1 MKFYFAYKQRK
12 QTCCWFLPNL
22 YKTEF
27 GFQIFFYK
35 HLLSAQQEMHS
46 FSYLYF
52 YRKQS
57 QSKVWVGVDLLEKF
71 LHRWAWQTGT
81 PKIICTRNEQELPFK
96 NESKL
101 PLIFEQRNIVS
112 VKYVMCY
119 SLRQIGSLYSWQGCR
134 PCEYALVF
142 LWFGWQLRD
151 TLSSPLKQTIT
162 RAVLW
167 SYMYLSKSFQ
177 GNITDD
183 PMLLSDPSC

>member
-57 QSKVWVGVDLLEKF
+57 QSKVWVGVDLLEKI

-119 SLRQIGSLYSWQGCR
+119 SLRQISADRKPLLMAGLQ
-134 PCEYALVF
+134 
-142 LWFGWQLRD
+142 
-151 TLSSPLKQTIT
+151 TLCVRSGVSVVWLAAPWYTFQPLET
-162 RAVLW
+162 
-167 SYMYLSKSFQ
+167 
-177 GNITDD
+177 NNN
-183 PMLLSDPSC
+183 